1 MKKSFLFG
9 MQYWTESI
17 PIVARRVEKVR
28 GGLQF
33 CDEKE
38 GIASVLLPRK
48 QLFRDQNSNY
58 L

>member
-1 MKKSFLFG
+1 